1 MHTVWKGAISF
12 GLVHVP
18 VKMHTATEDKDISLR
33 MIHNKCGSPLSYIR
47 ECPVCDTE
55 VPWNDI
61 VKGYEYETGHF
72 VLFSKDELD
81 ALQEEASRS
90 IAIQDFVDLQD
101 IDPIY
106 YQKTYYLSPDQ
117 AGTNAY
123 QLLREALRLTNKIGI
138 ARVTLRAKSSLA
150 AIRVIDN
157 CLVMETMHFPDEIR
171 ASGAVPNVPAQVQVN
186 DKELEMAKLLIDQL
200 STSFEPHKYKD
211 EYRER
216 LLSRIE
222 QKIAGREVKAAPQL
236 HQETP
241 IVDLMA
247 ALQASIQATKPG
259 MMPAM
264 MATDTGVPAAG
275 AQSLG
280 AAGAAASTSSAA
292 KPRRRRAA
300 AGTDAV
306 QVSNEVPMPSAPAMS
321 DANTVTPPLGVGGA
335 PLGGAAINT
344 GAESVSAGTASPS
357 APAASGRGRRRR
369 QATEAAPEAAAS
381 TTAATTAPAA
391 ATGSPRGR
399 RRKANAA
406 PEAATGAGAV
416 ASSASAPA
424 AHGMNAVSAGPVDA
438 SAQPRS
444 SRRRRMQAAEAAPEA
459 AASTAAATDNAA
471 KPARRTRR
479 RKSEAHA

>member
-55 VPWNDI
+55 VPWGDI

-72 VLFSKDELD
+72 VLFDKEELD

-117 AGTNAY
+117 AGMNAY
-123 QLLREALRLTNKIGI
+123 QLLREALRHTNKIGI

-171 ASGAVPNVPAQVQVN
+171 VSSAVPNVPAQVQVN
-186 DKELEMAKLLIDQL
+186 DKELEMAKLLIGQL

-216 LLSRIE
+216 LLSRIQ
-222 QKIAGREVKAAPQL
+222 QKIAGKEVKAAPQL

-247 ALQASIQATKPG
+247 ALQASIQATMPG
-259 MMPAM
+259 MAPAM
-264 MATDTGVPAAG
+264 IATDAGITAAG
-275 AQSLG
+275 AQPLG
-280 AAGAAASTSSAA
+280 AANASETAGAKNTAV
-292 KPRRRRAA
+292 KPRRRKAA
-300 AGTDAV
+300 SGTGA
-306 QVSNEVPMPSAPAMS
+306 APAS
-321 DANTVTPPLGVGGA
+321 NSAA
-335 PLGGAAINT
+335 PVDNRA
-344 GAESVSAGTASPS
+344 
-357 APAASGRGRRRR
+357 AASGRGRGRKAN
-369 QATEAAPEAAAS
+369 ATAEAGATSLTGAAS
-381 TTAATTAPAA
+381 FTGEHIAASAATTANAA
-391 ATGSPRGR
+391 AR
-399 RRKANAA
+399 ANAA
-406 PEAATGAGAV
+406 AGAAGARKRTAKAAPEV
-416 ASSASAPA
+416 LTAGAAALDSGASAKAVHSANA
-424 AHGMNAVSAGPVDA
+424 ASAGPVDA
-438 SAQPRS
+438 SAAKPRS
-444 SRRRRMQAAEAAPEA
+444 TRRRRMQAAEAAPETAASPA
-459 AASTAAATDNAA
+459 AAADESAAA

>member
-72 VLFSKDELD
+72 VLFNKDELE

-106 YQKTYYLSPDQ
+106 YQKTYYLSPDL

-186 DKELEMAKLLIDQL
+186 DKELEMAKLLIGQL
-200 STSFEPHKYKD
+200 STAFDPFKYKD

-222 QKIAGREVKAAPQL
+222 QKIAGKEVKAAPQL

-264 MATDTGVPAAG
+264 VATDAGIPAAG
-275 AQSLG
+275 AQPLG
-280 AAGAAASTSSAA
+280 AAGTTGTSTAAA
-292 KPRRRRAA
+292 KPRRRKA
-300 AGTDAV
+300 AGT
-306 QVSNEVPMPSAPAMS
+306 
-321 DANTVTPPLGVGGA
+321 
-335 PLGGAAINT
+335 GAAHVN
-344 GAESVSAGTASPS
+344 SAVAST
-357 APAASGRGRRRR
+357 PATASGRGRKTNVP
-369 QATEAAPEAAAS
+369 ADAAIPAGVVGLTGGPVPAGGS
-381 TTAATTAPAA
+381 TAATATTPAA
-391 ATGSPRGR
+391 ATGAARGR

-406 PEAATGAGAV
+406 TEALTAGLGTP
-416 ASSASAPA
+416 ASNASADALQRVNA
-424 AHGMNAVSAGPVDA
+424 ASAGSIDA
-438 SAQPRS
+438 NAQPR
-444 SRRRRMQAAEAAPEA
+444 SRRRRMQAAEAAPA
-459 AASTAAATDNAA
+459 AAPSKAATAADDAA